1 MSAKPLK
8 TAYELGE
15 MIVEQAILLHG
26 PWPDG
31 MTLFVFDDAYGWTAS
46 ISRPSSEA
54 DNFYRT
60 STLDLIAGLA
70 AKYDLDVPRLSE
82 DLSDFA
88 FSNPTLICVIL
99 KPQGNRHGKRPAKK
113 QSGSQETKKGEDQ
126 GNCRCAE
133 PKSHNVAADFGH
145 WKKEIERA
153 ARAFLRETTIAAAVV
168 TGIFHDS
175 ANRAKS
181 KST

>member
-26 PWPDG
+26 PWPEG
-31 MTLFVFDDAYGWTAS
+31 MTLFIFDDAYGWTAS

-88 FSNPTLICVIL
+88 FSNPTLYL
-99 KPQGNRHGKRPAKK
+99 RDPQTPG
-113 QSGSQETKKGEDQ
+113 
-126 GNCRCAE
+126 
-133 PKSHNVAADFGH
+133 
-145 WKKEIERA
+145 
-153 ARAFLRETTIAAAVV
+153 
-168 TGIFHDS
+168 
-175 ANRAKS
+175 
-181 KST
+181 KSTWQKASKEAIGKPRNQKRRRSR